1 MTGGRERQLAVESEY
16 GQPFWD
22 VVRGYADDGES
33 MQATAEILGMS
44 PGSFRQLVRRN
55 GKRGWFVDR
64 SECNSTVAYNESRK
78 GKPFPG
84 GELALKRAVKRRR
97 DVRWITRDGITDTL
111 AGHCRRIGIS
121 YSTVTKRLYRG
132 MSIEDALRKTSYV
145 TQPKNLDHRWRTA
158 A

>member
-1 MTGGRERQLAVESEY
+1 MTGGRERQRTVAAEY
-16 GQPFWD
+16 GQPFWE
-22 VVRGYADDGES
+22 VVKGYADDGES

-44 PGSFRQLVRRN
+44 PGSFRHLVRRN

-64 SECNSTVAYNESRK
+64 NQCNGTIAFHESRK

-84 GELALKRAVKRRR
+84 GELASKRAVERRR
-97 DVRWITRDGITDTL
+97 DVRWITRGGITDTL

-132 MSIEDALRKTSYV
+132 MSIEDAMRKTSYV
-145 TQPKNLDHRWRTA
+145 RPPDNSTHCWRTA